1 MDDMEELDREWEKLT
16 LKQQKFV
23 LHYIQTG
30 DAVESFLEAG
40 YKKPVSNRLHQVAYR
55 LKCNPKVRKQ
65 IQARIR
71 AMQGPEIAKGEEV
84 MKYLTAVMRGEVKDA
99 FGLDTTVSERTRA
112 AIELAKRTFDI
123 DAKVKDDKE
132 VTIKLSWEPDDK
144 ADKKSE

>member
-16 LKQQKFV
+16 LKEQRFI
-23 LHYIQTG
+23 LNYIQTG
-30 DAVESFLEAG
+30 ESSKSYLEAG
-40 YKKPVSNRLHQVAYR
+40 YKTKSNRPRQLAYE
-55 LKCNPKVRKQ
+55 LKNKPKIKRQ
-65 IQARIR
+65 IQARLK

-132 VTIKLSWEPDDK
+132 VTIKLSWEPDDNV
-144 ADKKSE
+144 DKKSE